1 MYVYVSVC
9 VSVSVPVYVTV
20 TVIPR
25 ATRDLVCDG
34 ILLVSFGR
42 GQVHGLRADEFGFG
56 LLSRRAKRLKGS
68 QD

>member
-1 MYVYVSVC
+1 MYVSVC

-34 ILLVSFGR
+34 ILLAGGR
-42 GQVHGLRADEFGFG
+42 CMG
-56 LLSRRAKRLKGS
+56 
-68 QD
+68 